1 LTGTISRAIS
11 DIDPRAD
18 WKGELYHTER
28 VRCSYRLYFGPLSQR
43 HFAGLFALM
52 QSKESADLVI
62 FPRWLLPMAQAR
74 AVLSNHAV
82 AVHGGRI
89 LAVGPAHEITAR
101 FEAREQIARPDHVLL
116 PGFVNAHTRASMS
129 LLRGLPVRGPVMRWM
144 RETVAPAELRSL
156 SPDFVRAGTQ
166 LAIAEMLRAGI
177 TCFADSYRFPEEA
190 ARAVS
195 EARVRAA
202 IGLPVA
208 EGSGAWTQLWDEYR
222 SSPWVSLYFALPPS
236 FAASDA
242 LLTRLRSVADELD
255 ARIAMPLHE
264 TEVEVRDTLGQHGRR
279 PIERLAE
286 IGLLRPGF
294 TALHMN
300 RVEAHDIDL
309 ARQTGISAVACQQS
323 NLRLGSGTCP
333 VAKLAERGV
342 TVGLGTDSPVSAGA
356 FDLMAEARLAA
367 LLGNGAEGSPS
378 LSAMDV
384 LAHATLGGA
393 AALGLSSLCGSV
405 EVGKA
410 ADLTCIDLAA
420 LGSPPA
426 ADVADTLVFSATRHQ
441 VSDVW
446 VAGRAAVNEG
456 RLLAFDEQ
464 EMLALGRS
472 WAERI
477 QLGVAA

>member
-1 LTGTISRAIS
+1 MT
-11 DIDPRAD
+11 P
-18 WKGELYHTER
+18 
-28 VRCSYRLYFGPLSQR
+28 
-43 HFAGLFALM
+43 
-52 QSKESADLVI
+52 SKESADLLI

-82 AVHGGRI
+82 AVSAGRI
-89 LAVGPAHEITAR
+89 VAVGPAQEIAAR
-101 FEAREQIARPDHVLL
+101 FASREHVTRADHVLL
-116 PGFVNAHTRASMS
+116 PGFVNAHTRASLS
-129 LLRGLPVRGPVMRWM
+129 LLRGLPVHGPIMRWL
-144 RETVAPAELRSL
+144 RETVAPAELRSV
-156 SPDFVRAGTQ
+156 SPDFVREGTQ

-177 TCFADSYRFPEEA
+177 TCFADSYLFPDEA
-190 ARAVS
+190 ARVAS
-195 EARVRAA
+195 EARVRAV

-208 EGSGAWTQLWDEYR
+208 ETGSVWAENVTAHFARAERVWDEYR
-222 SSPWVSLYFALPPS
+222 SSPWVSLHFALPPS
-236 FAASDA
+236 YAASDS

-264 TEVEVRDTLGQHGRR
+264 TEVEVRDTLSQHGRR

-286 IGLLRPGF
+286 LGLLRPGF

-300 RVEAHDIDL
+300 RLEARDIEL
-309 ARQTGISAVACQQS
+309 AQQTGISVVACPQS

-342 TVGLGTDSPVSAGA
+342 SVGLGTDSPVSAGA
-356 FDLMAEARLAA
+356 LDLLAESRLAA
-367 LLGNGAEGSPS
+367 LLANGSDGSRA
-378 LSAMDV
+378 LSSMDV

-393 AALGLSSLCGSV
+393 AALGLASLCGSV
-405 EVGKA
+405 EIGKS
-410 ADLTCIDLAA
+410 ADLTCIDIAA
-420 LGSPPA
+420 LGCPPV
-426 ADVADTLVFSATRHQ
+426 ADVADTLVFSATRQQ

-446 VAGRAAVNEG
+446 VAGHAAVQDG

-464 EMLALGRS
+464 EMVALGRS